1 MLKVSFP
8 CEGSTLDQQG
18 AHYRR
23 IKKYLGSAAQGTGGV
38 IASSNFIVSSGSIE
52 GGVGKHREQ
61 RDSHGVGKKSDKFSL
76 VTGHHK
82 APLCVGVD
90 GGGLL
95 KKFPLV
101 TWIF

>member
-1 MLKVSFP
+1 M
-8 CEGSTLDQQG
+8 
-18 AHYRR
+18 
-23 IKKYLGSAAQGTGGV
+23 
-38 IASSNFIVSSGSIE
+38 IASSNFSISSGSIE

-90 GGGLL
+90 GGLGGGPAN
-95 KKFPLV
+95 F
-101 TWIF
+101 FGNSFYS